1 MGQKKSES
9 GGGQKWVIFC
19 SPKCGGGAKEWG
31 KSADLEL
38 RGKKVGAKALILEQ
52 GAKEKGK
59 NADF

>member
-19 SPKCGGGAKEWG
+19 SPKCGGGGKRMG

>member
-9 GGGQKWVIFC
+9 GGGAKMGDFLLAKMWR
-19 SPKCGGGAKEWG
+19 GGG

>member
-1 MGQKKSES
+1 MGDFLLAKM
-9 GGGQKWVIFC
+9 WR
-19 SPKCGGGAKEWG
+19 GAKEWG

>member
-9 GGGQKWVIFC
+9 GGGQKWEIFC
-19 SPKCGGGAKEWG
+19 SPKGGGKRIG
-31 KSADLEL
+31 QNADLEL

>member
-1 MGQKKSES
+1 MGDFLLAKM
-9 GGGQKWVIFC
+9 WR
-19 SPKCGGGAKEWG
+19 GGAKEWG
-31 KSADLEL
+31 KRADMEL